1 MVEPAPQPAPGIAFL
16 RGLALAMALA
26 FGAAAISLFLPGQAT
41 STAAGVVLLTCA
53 VALLAG
59 PAVAFLGLTWRHR
72 ALPRPLRRAVLRI
85 ATFML
90 LFGALS
96 AWASPERFW
105 DLTIGVALAAAGL
118 VALVRALGPWH
129 DWTES
134 TDRRGPYRRFVLLGA
149 ISFALFLVLAIIAK
163 SGHLSSQDVA
173 RMRLRS
179 DLDAVVEYQRTFLA
193 DSGRYAAVVPPRADG
208 SGAGTRTTKV
218 ALTPDGFTAVA
229 RDATNGSECA
239 LFIGSTAI
247 APAKYPDFAA
257 CSDGDGHPK
266 RRFPDLLIHLAG
278 AGIALLGLRRTA

>member
-85 ATFML
+85 ATFLL

-105 DLTIGVALAAAGL
+105 DLTIGIALAAAGL

-134 TDRRGPYRRFVLLGA
+134 TDRRGPYRRFVVLGA
-149 ISFALFLVLAIIAK
+149 TSVALFLVLAIIAK

-173 RMRLRS
+173 GM
-179 DLDAVVEYQRTFLA
+179 
-193 DSGRYAAVVPPRADG
+193 
-208 SGAGTRTTKV
+208 RTTTV
-218 ALTPDGFTAVA
+218 ALTPDGFTVVA
-229 RDATNGSECA
+229 RDAMNGSECA